1 MVDSH
6 TDAGWLPS
14 AQLDRGDLDPTDWE
28 AFRSTAH
35 TALDGIID
43 YIAGIRDRP
52 VWQPV
57 PSTVRNAFRAP
68 LPRDG
73 EGIDQACA
81 EFTRLVLP
89 YATGNVHPRF
99 MGWVHGGGN
108 AAGMIG
114 EMLAAGL
121 NANLGGRDHAP
132 IVLERQ
138 VIGWMAEAFGLP
150 PSTGGLMVT
159 GTSIANLIGV
169 LIARAARAGAAV
181 RRDGIAG
188 HRLTAYTSTA
198 AHGCIPGAMDIS
210 GLGTAALRMIPTDSE
225 GRIELRALAASIE
238 QDHADGCVPFL
249 IVGTA
254 GTVDIGAI
262 DDLAGL
268 AAICRRERLWF
279 HVDGAFGALAAL
291 SPGLRPLVT
300 GLEDADSVA
309 FDFHKWGQV
318 PYDAG
323 CILVREPHLA
333 EQAFASPAA
342 YLRHEARGLAGGAP
356 WPCDLGPDLSRG
368 FRALKVWFT
377 LKTWGADRIGE
388 AIARS
393 CRLAEYL
400 ADRVDAEPMLERM
413 APVALNIV
421 CFRYRFPGDADREN
435 AELVADLQELGIAA
449 PSTTTIGGRLA
460 IRAALVNHRTQAE
473 DVDALVDAVLT
484 FGERRALA
492 WRDTLA
498 AAATR
503 RQARRPAW

>member
-1 MVDSH
+1 MVDTH
-6 TDAGWLPS
+6 ADAGWLRS
-14 AQLDRGDLDPTDWE
+14 AGLDRTDLDPSDWD
-28 AFRSTAH
+28 AFRATAH
-35 TALDGIID
+35 AALDGIID

-57 PSTVRNAFRAP
+57 PAAIRAELCAP

-73 EGIDQACA
+73 ANIDQVCA
-81 EFTRLVLP
+81 EFDRLVLP

-108 AAGMIG
+108 AAGVIG

-150 PSTGGLMVT
+150 PSTGGLLVT
-159 GTSIANLIGV
+159 GTSIANLIAV
-169 LIARAARAGAAV
+169 LIARAAHAGAAV
-181 RRDGIAG
+181 RRDGVAA
-188 HRLTAYTSTA
+188 HRLTAYTSAA
-198 AHGCIPGAMDIS
+198 AHGCIPSAMDIS
-210 GLGTAALRMIPTDSE
+210 GLGTAALRMIPTDSN
-225 GRIELRALAASIE
+225 GRIELQALTDSIE
-238 QDHADGCVPFL
+238 QDRTHGCTPFL

-268 AAICRRERLWF
+268 ATICRREGLWF

-291 SPGLRPLVT
+291 SPSLRPLVT
-300 GLEDADSVA
+300 GLEHADSVG

-323 CILVREPHLA
+323 CILVRKPHLA
-333 EQAFASPAA
+333 EHAFASPAA

-356 WPCDLGPDLSRG
+356 WPCDFGPDLSRG

-388 AIARS
+388 VIART
-393 CRLAEYL
+393 CHLAGYL

-421 CFRYRFPGDADREN
+421 CFRYRFAKDADREN
-435 AELVADLQELGIAA
+435 AELVADLQESGIAA
-449 PSTTTIGGRLA
+449 PSATTIGGRLA

-484 FGERRALA
+484 LGERRCVGL
-492 WRDTLA
+492 
-498 AAATR
+498 
-503 RQARRPAW
+503 